1 MSALIVSHHSH
12 ARRAVRKDGSRDGGS
27 ELPEAPE
34 QARTVFGEYFPEAVR
49 YAELLADAGVKRG
62 LIGPREVPRLWERHL
77 LNCAVLS
84 EVVPRSP
91 SATSAR
97 IAGLPGIPLALVR
110 PDLKITL
117 LEPLLRRTNFLQE
130 VVELLGLDH
139 VTVVRG
145 RAEEMLGK
153 ITPVHVVTARA
164 VAPLDRLAG
173 WGVPLL
179 RPYGEM
185 LALKGDTAQEEIDGA
200 VPRSPGSVWWRPRC
214 FRWARASSIRCRL
227 SSVWRSARAP
237 VVCGSRPSGP
247 RPPVRARPDD
257 AAERRIR
264 TISECRTVPAEPQG
278 HGVSRETSLTAA
290 GDHQPRPR
298 GCHAPGPWTPCEAT
312 RAGYGVVHRGG
323 FTHRT
328 TGLAGSRPRKHGR
341 LCSSRA

>member
-1 MSALIVSHHSH
+1 MTEA
-12 ARRAVRKDGSRDGGS
+12 A

-77 LNCAVLS
+77 LNCAVLA
-84 EVVPRSP
+84 EAVPEGVTVCDVGSG
-91 SATSAR
+91 
-97 IAGLPGIPLALVR
+97 AGLPGIPLALVR
-110 PDLKITL
+110 RDLKITL

-185 LALKGDTAQEEIDGA
+185 LALKGDTAEEEINGA
-200 VPRSPGSVWWRPRC
+200 RAALSRLGVVETSVLQVGEGIVDPLTTVVRVEVGESPGGVRFAAKRAKA
-214 FRWARASSIRCRL
+214 ARTSKT
-227 SSVWRSARAP
+227 
-237 VVCGSRPSGP
+237 
-247 RPPVRARPDD
+247 
-257 AAERRIR
+257 RRR
-264 TISECRTVPAEPQG
+264 R
-278 HGVSRETSLTAA
+278 
-290 GDHQPRPR
+290 
-298 GCHAPGPWTPCEAT
+298 
-312 RAGYGVVHRGG
+312 
-323 FTHRT
+323 
-328 TGLAGSRPRKHGR
+328 
-341 LCSSRA
+341 